1 MLNRLFRLSS
11 HGTTVR
17 TEVVAGLTT
26 FASMASTLAILP
38 AVLSVTG
45 MDRPALVTA
54 VAISGALMTIVMAL
68 ATNYPI
74 VLATGMGIGSFL
86 AYNICGTM
94 GIPWPAALGLVFYAG
109 VLFLLLSISG
119 IREMLVRAI
128 PRELKLAIPCGI
140 GLFITLIGLE
150 DGGIVRGNPATF
162 IALGNVANPACLL
175 VLLGLVLT
183 AVLIW
188 WEVRG
193 AIIISVLVITG
204 LGLAI
209 PASSGGRMITQLP
222 ASIAGWPASLHPLL
236 FKLDLGYL
244 WSHLLEGSTVILAIL
259 FIDLF
264 DNMGT
269 LIGVCSRAGLLD
281 KDGHLPKMKQA
292 FMADACAAMVAACLG
307 TSTVTSVIQSATG
320 VEAGG
325 RTGLTAITAAFA
337 LVLALFLTPLILA
350 VPAVATAPALIVMGA
365 FMLQGINELDL
376 SDLGKTIPAFVTI
389 VMMPFSF
396 SILEGIGLGLITYV
410 GFMVGTARARE
421 VPAATYVLSLL
432 FLIHYLH

>member
-1 MLNRLFRLSS
+1 MLDRMFRLSS

-17 TEVVAGLTT
+17 TEIVAGLTT

-54 VAISGALMTIVMAL
+54 VAISGALMTTVMAL

-150 DGGIVRGNPATF
+150 DGGIVRSNPATF
-162 IALGNVANPACLL
+162 ITLGNVANPSCLL
-175 VLLGLVLT
+175 VLLGIVLT

-209 PASSGGRMITQLP
+209 PASGGRMITQLP
-222 ASIAGWPASLHPLL
+222 PSIAGWPASLHPLL

-325 RTGLTAITAAFA
+325 RTGLTAITAAGA
-337 LVLALFLTPLILA
+337 LLLALFLTPLILA

-396 SILEGIGLGLITYV
+396 SILEGIGLGLITHV

-421 VPAATYVLSLL
+421 VPGATYVLSLL